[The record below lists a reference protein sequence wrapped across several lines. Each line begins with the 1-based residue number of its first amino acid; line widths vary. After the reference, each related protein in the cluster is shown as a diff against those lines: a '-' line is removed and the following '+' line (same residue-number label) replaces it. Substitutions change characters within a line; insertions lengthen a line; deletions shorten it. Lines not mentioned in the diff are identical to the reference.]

1 MTIDEYF
8 NEELADIIEVTGGQ
22 EEFFS
27 YIFQKL
33 RQKGYVEESFFE
45 ALKERERDYPTG
57 LKTHFMGVAI
67 PHTDPQ
73 HIKKPFIFITKLK
86 QPIQFGQMGST
97 DEQVEVRYTF
107 VLGFDKGEQQLVLL
121 QNLMAMFADEGIMTQ
136 LAEDV
141 SEKEMYAIVK
151 QYYINKG

>member
-33 RQKGYVEESFFE
+33 RQKDYVEESFFE

-97 DEQVEVRYTF
+97 DEQVEVHYTF

>member
-1 MTIDEYF
+1 MMIDEYF
-8 NEELADIIEVTGGQ
+8 GEDLADIIEIDGGQ
-22 EEFFS
+22 DEFFS

-33 RQKGYVEESFFE
+33 KQENYVAESFLD
-45 ALKERERDYPTG
+45 ALREREKEYPTG

-73 HIKKPFIFITKLK
+73 HIKKPFIFIAKLK
-86 QPIQFGQMGST
+86 EPIKFGQMGSV
-97 DEQVEVRYTF
+97 DEQVEVQYAF

-121 QNLMAMFADEGIMTQ
+121 QNLMMMFSDEETMNRLSEAI
-136 LAEDV
+136 
-141 SEKEMYAIVK
+141 SEKEMYTIVK

>member
-8 NEELADIIEVTGGQ
+8 NEELADIIEVKGGQ

-33 RQKGYVEESFFE
+33 KQKDYVEESFFE

-86 QPIQFGQMGST
+86 QPIQFGQMGSV
-97 DEQVEVRYTF
+97 DEQVEVHYTF

-121 QNLMAMFADEGIMTQ
+121 QNLMAMFADEGIMNQ

>member
-8 NEELADIIEVTGGQ
+8 SEDLADIIDVEGGQ
-22 EEFFS
+22 DEFFS

-33 RQKGYVEESFFE
+33 KQKDYVEESFFD
-45 ALKERERDYPTG
+45 ALKEREKDYPTG

-86 QPIQFGQMGST
+86 KPIQFGQMGSV
-97 DEQVEVRYTF
+97 DEKVEVHYTF
-107 VLGFDKGEQQLVLL
+107 VLGFEKGEQQLVLL
-121 QNLMAMFADEGIMTQ
+121 QNLMAMFSDEGTMNQ
-136 LAEDV
+136 LSEDV

-151 QYYINKG
+151 QYYINNG